1 MTNIEISQE
10 LINEILQRQSGLCAF
25 TGKKFDNPVEESKIF
40 AINPDAG
47 DNIDNLVAIWV
58 NADLTPIKKG
68 NEFIT
73 PIRKYFFPY
82 ANFANYN
89 DEEKFSEIESE
100 VNKVKELSESDENL
114 RFSINQYRNLLK
126 FIPSLNMSEE
136 FAEKINN
143 IIHTELKVLEERNS
157 KIRNEINEASQKF
170 FDEYK
175 GKIEAVLNTAN
186 KWQNLR
192 EARTHLM
199 SFQKEINDVATKISK
214 NTIEEVKKLIA
225 DAFNKITQ
233 RQISERENYEME
245 CSDNYLQLKN
255 AFEKIIATLPESK
268 DFPASRQ
275 ELINAQKLISTKT
288 LKRNQQEEL
297 YQMIRNGFEL
307 LGKNQE
313 VDKTTFLN
321 EANENYAK
329 LSPLVENAINI
340 AQSADTFKEARETLI
355 AAQTSIKGIT
365 LTKEQRDDLYGKIRV
380 VFEKINIEQEGEREQ
395 FLKES
400 DENFNKLMAK
410 INAEKE
416 KLNDN
421 PHFKTIRENLLT
433 IQSEIKVW
441 KLKTDNR
448 NKLYEALKDTFK
460 ALDEKRN
467 EFFENQK
474 KARKS
479 KYETLLKNLKDK
491 LEKLNQAIELDKA
504 ELSKYSEQIQDENS
518 EDKEEIS
525 NKIEILKSKISEKDK
540 RIQETKDRIAEIEA

>member
-10 LINEILQRQSGLCAF
+10 RINEILQRQSGLCSF

-40 AINPDAG
+40 AITPDAG
-47 DNIDNLVAIWV
+47 ENIDNLVAVWV
-58 NADLTPIKKG
+58 NADFTTIKKG

-73 PIRKYFFPY
+73 PVRKYHFPY
-82 ANFANYN
+82 ANFNNYN
-89 DEEKFSEIESE
+89 DEEKYSEIENE
-100 VNKVKELSESDENL
+100 VSKVKEHSEPDERL
-114 RFSINQYRNLLK
+114 RTSINQYRNLLK
-126 FIPSLNMSEE
+126 IIPSLNMSDAFTER
-136 FAEKINN
+136 INDV
-143 IIHTELKVLEERNS
+143 IHSELKVLEERNA
-157 KIRNEINEASQKF
+157 KIRNEINETSQKF

-175 GKIEAVLNTAN
+175 AKIEAVLEITN

-192 EARTHLM
+192 NARTQLM
-199 SFQKEINDVATKISK
+199 EFQKDIIEISAKISK
-214 NTIEEVKKLIA
+214 NSIEEVKKLIA
-225 DAFNKITQ
+225 EAFNTITQ

-255 AFEKIIATLPESK
+255 AFDKILVTLPDSK
-268 DFPASRQ
+268 DFSASRQ

-313 VDKTTFLN
+313 VDKTIFIN
-321 EANENYAK
+321 EANENYGK
-329 LSPLVENAINI
+329 LLPLVENAINV
-340 AQSADTFKEARETLI
+340 AQTTDTFKESRETLI

-380 VFEKINIEQEGEREQ
+380 VFEKINIDQEGEREH

-400 DENFNKLMAK
+400 EENFGKLIAK

-416 KLNDN
+416 KLEDN

-467 EFFENQK
+467 DFFDNQK
-474 KARKS
+474 KAKKS
-479 KYETLLKNLKDK
+479 KFETLLKNLKDK
-491 LEKLNQAIELDKA
+491 LEKLTEAIEYDKT
-504 ELSKYSEQIQDENS
+504 ELEKYDTMNQDENS
-518 EDKEEIS
+518 ENKEEIS

-540 RIQETKDRIAEIEA
+540 RIQETKERIAEIEE

>member
-10 LINEILQRQSGLCAF
+10 RINEILQRQGGLCAF

-47 DNIDNLVAIWV
+47 DVSDNLIAVWV

-73 PIRKYFFPY
+73 PVRKYFFPY

-89 DEEKFSEIESE
+89 DEEKFSEIENE
-100 VNKVKELSESDENL
+100 AKKVKEQSEPDESL

-126 FIPSLNMSEE
+126 LIPSLNLSDE
-136 FAEKINN
+136 FNEKINN
-143 IIHTELKVLEERNS
+143 IIHTELKVLEERNA

-175 GKIEAVLNTAN
+175 AKVEGVLQTTN

-192 EARTHLM
+192 EARTQLM
-199 SFQKEINDVATKISK
+199 AFQKEINEIATKISK
-214 NTIEEVKKLIA
+214 NTIEEIKKLIA
-225 DAFNKITQ
+225 DAFNTITQ

-255 AFEKIIATLPESK
+255 AFDKILATLPDSK

-275 ELINAQKLISTKT
+275 DLINAQKLIPTKT

-313 VDKTTFLN
+313 IDKTTFLN

-329 LSPLVENAINI
+329 LLPLVENAINV
-340 AQSADTFKEARETLI
+340 AQTADTFKEARETLI

-365 LTKEQRDDLYGKIRV
+365 LTKEQRDDLYGKIRI
-380 VFEKINIEQEGEREQ
+380 VFEKINTDQEGEREQ

-400 DENFNKLMAK
+400 EENFGKLIAK

-416 KLNDN
+416 KLEDN

-448 NKLYEALKDTFK
+448 NKLYEALKETFK
-460 ALDEKRN
+460 SLDEKRN
-467 EFFENQK
+467 DFFDNQK
-474 KARKS
+474 KAKKS
-479 KYETLLKNLKDK
+479 KFETLLKNLKDK
-491 LEKLNQAIELDKA
+491 LAKLTEAIELDKA
-504 ELSKYSEQIQDENS
+504 ELEKYSEKIQDENS
-518 EDKEEIS
+518 ENKEDIS
-525 NKIEILKSKISEKDK
+525 NQIEILKSKISEKDK
-540 RIQETKDRIAEIEA
+540 RIQETKERIAEIEE